1 MLPDRRQSVPQLSA
15 DCLINLKKNTITAVA
30 DKDNDAG
37 ADFAAS
43 DINSQCRTSAA
54 QSAEEAEPQ
63 MSIKQVLIVDDEP
76 ELLLSIRSGF
86 ENNHLFQ
93 VITAKNGREALDILE
108 RGSVDLAVLD
118 LRMPVMDGIELLS
131 VMGESFPEVPHLVM
145 TAFGTPVIEK
155 QLKKAGALH
164 VLEKPLDIDAL
175 EEAIC
180 KALAENEERSSS
192 LSGLSLAS
200 LLQLVAMEQKTLHLK
215 VFHPAGKNGSLFFRD
230 GTLIDAEQDE
240 LGGDEAVLEM
250 LRWDKVRVGMKEF
263 SAPPAASKMQSQL
276 MSLLFKAAQ
285 REDDCC
291 GEDSCE
297 CSLEAAKRELAR
309 ITEQHQP
316 TSRNSG
322 GGIMGIKEVL
332 KKMAD
337 ELDGVLAIQVTGM
350 DGINLALHNPTGTD
364 VEAFSAKFAMVL
376 KLVEKSVDSLKGM
389 GELEENL
396 VQTKNAWILTRFIT
410 PQYYIGI
417 AVSREGTLGN
427 VRLVGQRYIDQ
438 LRKLLAAPE

>member
-1 MLPDRRQSVPQLSA
+1 M
-15 DCLINLKKNTITAVA
+15 T
-30 DKDNDAG
+30 
-37 ADFAAS
+37 
-43 DINSQCRTSAA
+43 
-54 QSAEEAEPQ
+54 
-63 MSIKQVLIVDDEP
+63 MKQVLIVDDEP
-76 ELLLSIRSGF
+76 ELLSSIHCGF
-86 ENNHLFQ
+86 EDNHSFQ
-93 VITAKNGREALDILE
+93 IVTAENGREALDILE

-131 VMGESFPEVPHLVM
+131 VMSESFPEVPHLVM

-155 QLKKAGALH
+155 QLKKAGALN
-164 VLEKPLDIDAL
+164 VLEKPFDIDTL
-175 EEAIC
+175 EEAIR

-215 VFHPAGKNGSLFFRD
+215 VFHRSGKNGSLFFRD
-230 GTLIDAEQDE
+230 GTLIDAEQDD
-240 LGGDEAVLEM
+240 LSGDEAVLEM
-250 LRWDKVRVGMKEF
+250 LCWDKVRVGMKEF
-263 SAPPAASKMQSQL
+263 SNPPAASKMQSQL
-276 MSLLFKAAQ
+276 MSLLFTAAQ

-291 GEDSCE
+291 GEESCE

-309 ITEQHQP
+309 ITEKQLQP
-316 TSRNSG
+316 TALNSG
-322 GGIMGIKEVL
+322 GRMMGIKEVL

-364 VEAFSAKFAMVL
+364 VEAFSAKFAMVM

-417 AVSREGTLGN
+417 AVSRDGTLGN
-427 VRLVGQRYIDQ
+427 VRLVAQRYLEQ
-438 LRKLLAAPE
+438 LHKLLAAPE